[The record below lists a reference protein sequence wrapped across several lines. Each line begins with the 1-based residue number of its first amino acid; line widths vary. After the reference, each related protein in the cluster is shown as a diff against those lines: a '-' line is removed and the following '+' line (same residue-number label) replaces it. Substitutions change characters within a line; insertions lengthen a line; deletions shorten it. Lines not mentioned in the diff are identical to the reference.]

1 MQAHDE
7 DMGPSGLVSS
17 FSFEQPTHIGTPARM
32 HKAIRYAL
40 IVVLAVLMAATF
52 YMIFFGAG
60 NPNSIVRRFIED
72 TSYDLLIT
80 IGLGVLVGLIVL
92 VLTSQ
97 TSSHPLEYM
106 LEQNRKHVDELRA
119 QGKNDEYIA
128 RDFLK
133 SVGIKNRF
141 IYWLA
146 LRRVRRTLRRMK

>member
-1 MQAHDE
+1 
-7 DMGPSGLVSS
+7 
-17 FSFEQPTHIGTPARM
+17 M

-40 IVVLAVLMAATF
+40 IVILAILMAATF

-60 NPNSIVRRFIED
+60 NPNSIVRRFVED

-80 IGLGVLVGLIVL
+80 IGLGVVVGLIVL
-92 VLTSQ
+92 VLTSG

-106 LEQNRKHVDELRA
+106 LEQNRKQVDELRA
-119 QGKNDEYIA
+119 QGKDEEFIA

-146 LRRVRRTLRRMK
+146 LRRVRRTLRRMKRQDSKG

>member
-1 MQAHDE
+1 
-7 DMGPSGLVSS
+7 
-17 FSFEQPTHIGTPARM
+17 M

-40 IVVLAVLMAATF
+40 IVVLAILMTATF

-106 LEQNRKHVDELRA
+106 LEQNSKHVDELRA
-119 QGKNDEYIA
+119 QGKDDEYIA